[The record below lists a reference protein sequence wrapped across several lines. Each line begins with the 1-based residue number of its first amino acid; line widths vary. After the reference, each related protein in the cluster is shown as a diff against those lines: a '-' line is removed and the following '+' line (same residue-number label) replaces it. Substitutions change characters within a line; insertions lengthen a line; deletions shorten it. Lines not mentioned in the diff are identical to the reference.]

1 MEKFIDFLIPAAV
14 YIIGGGL
21 LIFIMFFT
29 GCSSIEVLD
38 GLCYS
43 DKTGTYICMDEEPT
57 KWEECKKWQDAE
69 VWSQCMIS

>member
-1 MEKFIDFLIPAAV
+1 M
-14 YIIGGGL
+14 
-21 LIFIMFFT
+21 
-29 GCSSIEVLD
+29 EVLD

-57 KWEECKKWQDAE
+57 KWEECKKWQDGE

>member
-1 MEKFIDFLIPAAV
+1 MEKFINFLIPASV

>member
-1 MEKFIDFLIPAAV
+1 
-14 YIIGGGL
+14 
-21 LIFIMFFT
+21 MFFT

-43 DKTGTYICMDEEPT
+43 DKTGTYICMDDEPS
-57 KWEECKKWQDAE
+57 KWEECKKWQDGE